1 MTFPSR
7 VAGIPCL
14 IRVTEYTPG
23 LPTRVYGTGMGDA
36 DPPEDM
42 IFEFEVL
49 DRNGRKADWLA
60 KKLTANDEARIY
72 EEFTIMRRAEELDD
86 VPF

>member
-1 MTFPSR
+1 MTFPSH

-42 IFEFEVL
+42 SFEFEVL
-49 DRNGRKADWLA
+49 DRNGRPAEWLA
-60 KKLTANDEARIY
+60 EKLDANDQARIHD
-72 EEFTIMRRAEELDD
+72 EFLIMRQAEELED